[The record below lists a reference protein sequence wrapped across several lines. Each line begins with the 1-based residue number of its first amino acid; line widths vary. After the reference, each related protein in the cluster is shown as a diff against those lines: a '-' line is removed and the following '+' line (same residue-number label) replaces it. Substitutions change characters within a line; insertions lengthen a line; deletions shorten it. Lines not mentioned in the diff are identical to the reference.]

1 MAGKSKYIC
10 SECGYTSAKWLGKCP
25 NCDTWGS
32 FEEEFDIKK
41 TLSKINTSDVEL
53 LRLDE
58 IELGKEFRLVTKFN
72 EFDRVLGRGLV
83 KGEVVLISGNPGI
96 GKSTFLLQ
104 LIDEYSKTG
113 NVFYISGEESLRQIK
128 QRADRLNV
136 KSKTL
141 YLMNE
146 TNLEKIETIILKENP
161 KVVVIDS
168 IQTLYSENVNS
179 MPGGVSQIRETTLKI
194 IEIAKSK
201 EISFFL
207 VGHITKDGKVAG
219 PKLLEH
225 MVDAVVQIEG
235 EENNFYRIIRTLKNR
250 FGSTNEISI
259 FDMKEDGISE
269 ITNPSEF
276 FISEREEKNVGSII
290 TPILEGSRVFLFE
303 VQSLLTHTS
312 FGLPR
317 RIIEGYDKNRVEI
330 LGAILSKFL
339 KIDLSTKDI
348 FINIP
353 GGLTLKDR
361 SSDLAVIFSLISSI
375 NALAISQKIAAVGEL
390 GLRGEIRKVSFIKNR
405 VKELERLGF
414 KGVYLPKSNEKDLET
429 EKFKIK
435 LIYLRNIEELIE
447 RVKK

>member
-1 MAGKSKYIC
+1 MAVKSGYIC
-10 SECGYTSAKWLGKCP
+10 SECGYTTKKWLGKCP
-25 NCDTWGS
+25 NCDSWGT
-32 FEEEFDIKK
+32 FEEEVDIKK
-41 TLSKINTSDVEL
+41 TLSKISAEDVEIV
-53 LRLDE
+53 RLEE
-58 IELGKEFRLVTKFN
+58 IELGKEFRMVTKFS
-72 EFDRVLGRGLV
+72 EFDRVLGGGLV

-128 QRADRLNV
+128 QRADRLGV
-136 KSKTL
+136 TSKSL
-141 YLMNE
+141 YLANE
-146 TNLEKIETIILKENP
+146 TNLEKIESIILKDNP
-161 KVVVIDS
+161 KIVVIDS

-179 MPGGVSQIRETTLKI
+179 MPGSVTQIRETTLKI
-194 IEIAKSK
+194 IELAKSK
-201 EISFFL
+201 EISFFI

-225 MVDAVVQIEG
+225 MVDAVIQIEG

-276 FISEREEKNVGSII
+276 FIGEREEKNIGSII

-303 VQSLLTHTS
+303 VQSLLTNTA

-330 LGAILSKFL
+330 LGAVLSKFL
-339 KIDLSTKDI
+339 KLDLSSKDI

-375 NALAISQKIAAVGEL
+375 NALAVSQKIAAVGEL
-390 GLRGEIRKVSFIKNR
+390 GLRGEIRRVAFIKNR
-405 VKELERLGF
+405 IKELERLGF
-414 KGVYLPKSNEKDLET
+414 KGVYLPTANKKDLES
-429 EKFKIK
+429 EDFKIK
-435 LIYLRNIEELIE
+435 LIYLKNIEELIE

>member
-1 MAGKSKYIC
+1 MAAKSGYIC
-10 SECGYTSAKWLGKCP
+10 SECGYTSRKWLGKCP
-25 NCDTWGS
+25 NCESWGT
-32 FEEEFDIKK
+32 FEEEVDIKK
-41 TLSKINTSDVEL
+41 TLSKISAEDVEL
-53 LRLDE
+53 IRLEE
-58 IELGKEFRLVTKFN
+58 IELGKEFRMVTKFS
-72 EFDRVLGRGLV
+72 EFDRVLGGGLV

-128 QRADRLNV
+128 QRADRLGV
-136 KSKTL
+136 KSKSL
-141 YLMNE
+141 YLANE
-146 TNLEKIETIILKENP
+146 TNLEKIESIILKDNP
-161 KVVVIDS
+161 KIVVIDS

-179 MPGGVSQIRETTLKI
+179 IPGSVTQIRETTLKI
-194 IEIAKSK
+194 IELAKSR
-201 EISFFL
+201 EISFFI

-276 FISEREEKNVGSII
+276 FIGEREEKNVGSII

-303 VQSLLTHTS
+303 VQSLLTNTT

-330 LGAILSKFL
+330 LGAVLSKFL
-339 KIDLSTKDI
+339 KLDLSSKDI

-375 NALAISQKIAAVGEL
+375 NALAVSQKIAAVGEL
-390 GLRGEIRKVSFIKNR
+390 GLRGEIRRVAFIKNR
-405 VKELERLGF
+405 IKELERLGF
-414 KGVYLPKSNEKDLET
+414 KGVYLPTANKKDLES
-429 EKFKIK
+429 EDFKIK
-435 LIYLRNIEELIE
+435 LIYLKNIEELIE